1 MLSDQCF
8 PACAL
13 ASKVSS
19 LPNGSRRI
27 HTTMRPNAWSAVP
40 APSSTLLKFL
50 RSQSKAVCCVTVNS
64 RPGPS
69 YRLSNRSTLASTTG
83 CQASSRVRG
92 LRTTTRSAAT
102 TIQPSSGNLDELVDR
117 ARSIG
122 SSLHAP
128 FLHPPFRRRW
138 SCSTPQGRR
147 HLSGSHSWRQ
157 SLLNLARKA
166 RKKDA
171 WKLDDLPPIAS
182 ILGDGTDSSMLSL
195 GRISPNKAANEL
207 KLRCT
212 EFDEHGNVTLVNGE
226 FKKSELIAKVTGT

>member
-1 MLSDQCF
+1 
-8 PACAL
+8 
-13 ASKVSS
+13 
-19 LPNGSRRI
+19 
-27 HTTMRPNAWSAVP
+27 MRSNVWSAVP

-50 RSQSKAVCCVTVNS
+50 RSQSETVCCLTVNS
-64 RPGPS
+64 GRGPS
-69 YRLSNRSTLASTTG
+69 YSSFSHSTLASSTG
-83 CQASSRVRG
+83 SNASSTVRS
-92 LRTTTRSAAT
+92 LRTTTQSAAT
-102 TIQPSSGNLDELVDR
+102 TVEASPGNLDGLVNR

-128 FLHPPFRRRW
+128 FRRRW
-138 SCSTPQGRR
+138 PCSTLQGRR

-157 SLLNLARKA
+157 SLLNLARKG

-171 WKLDDLPPIAS
+171 WKVDDLPPIAS

-195 GRISPNKAANEL
+195 GRTSPNKAVNEL

-226 FKKSELIAKVTGT
+226 FRKSELIAKVAGT